1 MTKIYVVLFSLLLSL
16 NVTTQE
22 SQPMKAVV
30 KEKNIF
36 LIFEDGEQKQITDM
50 HVDTLAVLSVD
61 NKLLAFIRSTNGPL
75 IDAGMPDVEN
85 NEILLYD
92 IKTQKLD
99 VIVRSK
105 NNGNPEYV
113 LAGLCNINFS
123 PDSRYI
129 FFESSASWATS
140 NAIHRYDLS
149 TKEEK
154 FVTDG
159 NSLKVIMKG
168 KYKGYL
174 IVNKHKYYK
183 KGGSYDFDWLV
194 DKDGKEIKQWKDE

>member
-1 MTKIYVVLFSLLLSL
+1 MTKIYVFLLSLLLSL
-16 NVTTQE
+16 QIIAQDR
-22 SQPMKAVV
+22 QPIKTFV
-30 KEKNIF
+30 KDNNIY
-36 LIFEDGEQKQITDM
+36 LIFEGGEQKKITDM

-61 NKLLAFIRSTNGPL
+61 NKLIAFIRKTNGPL
-75 IDAGMPDVEN
+75 IDAGMPDVDN
-85 NEILLYD
+85 NEICLYD

-105 NNGNPEYV
+105 NNGNPEQV

-129 FFESSASWATS
+129 YFESSASWVTS
-140 NAIHRYDLS
+140 NAIHRFDIS

-154 FVTDG
+154 FITDG
-159 NSLKVIMKG
+159 NCLKVIREG

-183 KGGSYDFDWLV
+183 KGGTYDFDWLV
-194 DKDGKEIKQWKDE
+194 DKDGKEIKELK